1 MINELKKINIS
12 FETIETSL
20 YGDSDDVL
28 IMRCPENLPY
38 FKKEAPIIFNNY
50 GDHRI
55 AMALSIL
62 SIKVGAIEMENTE
75 VVSKSYPDFFEI
87 INGDI
92 IAKK

>member
-1 MINELKKINIS
+1 M
-12 FETIETSL
+12 
-20 YGDSDDVL
+20 
-28 IMRCPENLPY
+28 
-38 FKKEAPIIFNNY
+38 IFNNY

-62 SIKVGAIEMENTE
+62 SLKIGTIEMENTD
-75 VVSKSYPDFFEI
+75 VVSKSYPDFFDI